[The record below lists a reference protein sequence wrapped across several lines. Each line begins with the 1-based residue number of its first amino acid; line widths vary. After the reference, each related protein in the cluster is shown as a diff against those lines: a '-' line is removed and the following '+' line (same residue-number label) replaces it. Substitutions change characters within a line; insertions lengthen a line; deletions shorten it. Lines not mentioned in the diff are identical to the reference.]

1 MKIIKALKLDKYDNS
16 ERYTQYEGF
25 IYKDVT
31 GGVGG
36 KMGFSSEPVYCVTL
50 YTELENGE
58 DTQYPL
64 EDILDKYYV
73 NCSQDVFDEIEED
86 GKRIFIFEIE
96 GHDEKSIKTIASLIG
111 KRVFNYEEGD
121 YIKLGIE

>member
-1 MKIIKALKLDKYDNS
+1 MKIIKALKLDKYDDRA
-16 ERYTQYEGF
+16 RYTQHEGF
-25 IYKDVT
+25 VYKGAT

-36 KMGFSSEPVYCVTL
+36 KMGITSESIYCVTL
-50 YTELENGE
+50 YAELEDGE

-73 NCSQDVFDEIEED
+73 NCTEVMEEKEEA
-86 GKRIFIFEIE
+86 GKRIYIFEIE
-96 GHDEKSIKTIASLIG
+96 GEDEEAIKTIAGLVG
-111 KRVFNYEEGD
+111 KRVYNYKDGD

>member
-1 MKIIKALKLDKYDNS
+1 MKIIKALKLDKYDDN
-16 ERYTQYEGF
+16 ERYVQHEEF

-36 KMGFSSEPVYCVTL
+36 KMGITSAPVYCVTL
-50 YTELENGE
+50 YAELEDEE

-73 NCSQDVFDEIEED
+73 NSTEVMEEKEEA
-86 GKRIFIFEIE
+86 GRRIFIFEVEGENIE
-96 GHDEKSIKTIASLIG
+96 AIKSIANLVG
-111 KRVFNYEEGD
+111 KRVYNYEDGD